1 MNQPVRVAIIGM
13 GGFAGSHHNVV
24 MELEKEGLCRLVAA
38 CDPAWDAFSDRQKE
52 LDFAGRGVRCFDDYR
67 ALIETCRNQ
76 LDVITIPTP
85 IHLHAPMHRDAVRA
99 GLAVYLEKPPTLD
112 FQELQAMEAVDSGA
126 RFKTNV
132 AFNFIVDADR
142 QALKARLMTG
152 EFGRLLRVCYCGLSP
167 RYTRYYERAPWAG
180 RLKIKDSL
188 VLDSPIGNAMAHYV
202 HNVLYWAGLRDL
214 QDWPELK
221 TVSAECYR
229 AHAIQGMDTVLIRGW
244 TASDVEIRLAVSHA
258 SDTPRIQ
265 EWFECEKA
273 RVVYGVDGSLDIHW
287 DDGRSETGGP
297 HQRNLFQDNF
307 RAFFDYIQGRR
318 TRPVTT
324 LKDSEPFVLL
334 NDLAYISSGQIGTI
348 SPGQVIRTPLAE
360 GGEKLAIVGLDKM
373 ADEFLGTGRL
383 LGEQGV
389 AWANRAIRP
398 VGPDA
403 VNGLKQVIDQM
414 AGG

>member
-24 MELEKEGLCRLVAA
+24 FELEKEGLCRLVAA
-38 CDPAWDAFSDRQKE
+38 CDPALKTFEDRQKA
-52 LDFAGRGVRCFDDYR
+52 LNFIGRGVRCFDDYR
-67 ALIETCRNQ
+67 DLIKDCRGE

-112 FQELQAMEAVDSGA
+112 FEELQEMEAVDAAA

-132 AFNFIVDADR
+132 AFNFIVDPER
-142 QALKARLMTG
+142 QVLKSRLLAG

-167 RYTRYYERAPWAG
+167 RYTPYYERAPWAG
-180 RLKIKDSL
+180 RLKLKDAM

-214 QDWPELK
+214 QDWPELES
-221 TVSAECYR
+221 VSAECYR
-229 AHAIQGMDTVLIRGW
+229 AHAIQGMDTVFIRAQ
-244 TASDVEIRLAVSHA
+244 TAAGVELRLAVSHA
-258 SDTPRIQ
+258 VGAHRDR

-273 RVVYGVDGSLDIHW
+273 RVVYGIDGSREIRW
-287 DDGRSETGGP
+287 TDGRVETGGP
-297 HQRNLFQDNF
+297 HQLDLFHENF
-307 RAFFDYIQGRR
+307 RAFFNYVQGRR
-318 TRPVTT
+318 IRPVTS

-334 NDLAYISSGQIGTI
+334 NDLAYLSSGSIGTV
-348 SPGQVIRTPLAE
+348 PADQVIRTPLAE
-360 GGEKLAIVGLDKM
+360 GGEKVAIAGLEKM

-383 LGEQGV
+383 LSEQGV
-389 AWANRAIRP
+389 TWANRAIRP

-403 VNGLKQVIDQM
+403 VDGLHQVIERM
-414 AGG
+414 VG

>member
-24 MELEKEGLCRLVAA
+24 WELEKEGLCRLVAA
-38 CDPAWDAFSDRQKE
+38 CDPALKAFQDRQQE
-52 LDFAGRGVRCFDDYR
+52 LHFDGRGVRCFDDYR
-67 ALIETCRNQ
+67 GLIEACRGQ

-112 FQELQAMEAVDSGA
+112 FQELQAMEAVDSAA

-142 QALKARLMTG
+142 QALKTRLLSG
-152 EFGRLLRVCYCGLSP
+152 EFGRLLRVCYAGLAP
-167 RYTRYYERAPWAG
+167 RYTPYYERAAWAG
-180 RLKIKDSL
+180 RLKVGEAL

-202 HNVLYWAGLRDL
+202 HNVLYWAGLRSL
-214 QDWPELK
+214 QDWPAVK

-229 AHAIQGMDTVLIRGW
+229 AHAIQGMDTVLIRAQ
-244 TASDVEIRLAVSHA
+244 TAADVELRLVVSHA
-258 SDTPRIQ
+258 SETGRVK

-273 RVVYGVDGSLDIHW
+273 RVVYGVDGSLEIHW
-287 DDGRSETGGP
+287 ADGRLETGGP
-297 HQRNLFQDNF
+297 HQRNLFHDNF
-307 RAFFDYIQGRR
+307 RAFFDYVQGRR
-318 TRPVTT
+318 DRPVTT

-334 NDLAYISSGQIGTI
+334 NDLAYISAGQIGTV
-348 SPGQVIRTPLAE
+348 PQGQVIRTPVAE
-360 GGEKLAIVGLDKM
+360 GGVKVAIAGLDKM
-373 ADEFLGTGRL
+373 ADEFLATGRL

-398 VGPDA
+398 VGPEA
-403 VNGLKQVIDQM
+403 VGGLKRVIDQM
-414 AGG
+414 VGG